1 MTTDKFDLDFDFDKV
16 FGSNPDDLEET
27 SAFDDFDLDAA
38 LAREL
43 GEDFDAKFE
52 EEFAKQTA
60 MLTEMPTR
68 QLPATDG
75 KGIRPRFLREHDHPA
90 EPVAAEAVPAAEE
103 TITEAPAVVE
113 EAPVEAAPV
122 ETAPVEEA
130 PKAEAETAPAVE
142 PVIPE
147 VDDEDLEAIFAAVN
161 AAQLAAGIEDPED
174 MPQRPRRE
182 RRKREQEPDLKS
194 IVGKIDLKGAV
205 QKINL
210 KGLKDKVKLDHM
222 KEGFAGVGRVLGENG
237 SRFIAALKE
246 CKPGKMDKQQKR
258 LFKNDVLPILIGGA
272 ACVLCVVFMVGSL
285 SRAFTADERQQA
297 ALEASSAQAELEA
310 AAVAE
315 IQNTLNTAAI
325 QAAQYDYQGAIATLD
340 SYKDDITGRKLTME
354 MLTAREQYV
363 AAMNGLVAWED
374 PTTIP
379 NLSFHVLIED
389 ADRAYANRNYGS
401 SYKKNF
407 ITTQQ
412 FSAILESLYANNY
425 VLVTLDNVIDA
436 VTDADGKTTYVA
448 KPLYLPEGKTPIM
461 MTETLVNYFGYMVD
475 GNGDGTPDA
484 GGSGFAHKLV
494 IQSGEIKAEY
504 IDAAGNTQIGDYDLV
519 PILDSFVKTHPDF
532 SYHGAKAIL
541 AVTGSEGVFGWRT
554 NEDASLA
561 SGAKDV
567 VEVLR
572 ATGYQIA
579 CNSYSNQDYGT
590 TSLSAISAELEK
602 WNQEVAPIVG
612 EVEIM
617 VIARGGSIA
626 VPNDLTGS
634 NSRFALICEKG
645 YPFVIDASL
654 VHNARLDENFF
665 YQGRLMVTGS
675 ELNSGV
681 YDTYFTLK
689 DSD

>member
-1 MTTDKFDLDFDFDKV
+1 MNMNQFT
-16 FGSNPDDLEET
+16 
-27 SAFDDFDLDAA
+27 
-38 LAREL
+38 
-43 GEDFDAKFE
+43 
-52 EEFAKQTA
+52 
-60 MLTEMPTR
+60 
-68 QLPATDG
+68 
-75 KGIRPRFLREHDHPA
+75 
-90 EPVAAEAVPAAEE
+90 
-103 TITEAPAVVE
+103 
-113 EAPVEAAPV
+113 
-122 ETAPVEEA
+122 
-130 PKAEAETAPAVE
+130 
-142 PVIPE
+142 
-147 VDDEDLEAIFAAVN
+147 
-161 AAQLAAGIEDPED
+161 
-174 MPQRPRRE
+174 QR
-182 RRKREQEPDLKS
+182 
-194 IVGKIDLKGAV
+194 
-205 QKINL
+205 
-210 KGLKDKVKLDHM
+210 
-222 KEGFAGVGRVLGENG
+222 
-237 SRFIAALKE
+237 
-246 CKPGKMDKQQKR
+246 
-258 LFKNDVLPILIGGA
+258 
-272 ACVLCVVFMVGSL
+272 SL
-285 SRAFTADERQQA
+285 
-297 ALEASSAQAELEA
+297 
-310 AAVAE
+310 
-315 IQNTLNTAAI
+315 AAI

-425 VLVTLDNVIDA
+425 VLVTLDSVIDT

-461 MTETLVNYFGYMVD
+461 ITETLVNSFGYMVD

-494 IQSGEIKAEY
+494 IQSGEVKAEY

-519 PILDSFVKTHPDF
+519 PILDSFVKAHPDF

-554 NEDASLA
+554 NEDESLV

-590 TSLSAISAELEK
+590 LGLSAISAELEK

-612 EVEIM
+612 EVDVM
-617 VIARGGSIA
+617 VIARGGDID
-626 VPNDLTGS
+626 VPATVKGS
-634 NSRFALICEKG
+634 NSRFAIIHQAG
-645 YPFVIDASL
+645 FHFIIDAADSPSTTL
-654 VHNARLDENFF
+654 TGEYL
-665 YQGRLMVTGS
+665 YQGRLMVNDQNTS
-675 ELNSGV
+675 LL
-681 YDTYFTLK
+681 DAYFDFT
-689 DSD
+689 SSTNN

>member
-16 FGSNPDDLEET
+16 FGSNPEDLEEP
-27 SAFDDFDLDAA
+27 AEFDDFDLDAA

-60 MLTEMPTR
+60 MITEMPTR

-75 KGIRPRFLREHDHPA
+75 KGIRPRFLREHDEPA
-90 EPVAAEAVPAAEE
+90 EPV
-103 TITEAPAVVE
+103 TE
-113 EAPVEAAPV
+113 EAAPV
-122 ETAPVEEA
+122 EEETPAEEPAVAEEAPAEAAPVEEA
-130 PKAEAETAPAVE
+130 PKAETETAPATA

-161 AAQLAAGIEDPED
+161 AAQAAAGIEDPED

-205 QKINL
+205 QKIDL

-222 KEGFAGVGRVLGENG
+222 KEAFAGVGSIFKENG
-237 SRFIAALKE
+237 SRFVAALKE

-258 LFKNDVLPILIGGA
+258 LFKNDVLPVLIGGA
-272 ACVLCVVFMVGSL
+272 ACLLCVVFMVGSL
-285 SRAFTADERQQA
+285 GRAFTADERQQA

-374 PTTIP
+374 PTIIP

-425 VLVTLDNVIDA
+425 VLVTLDSVIDT

-461 MTETLVNYFGYMVD
+461 ITETLVNYFGYMVD

-494 IQSGEIKAEY
+494 IQSGEVKAEY

-519 PILDSFVKTHPDF
+519 PILDSFVKAHPDF

-554 NEDASLA
+554 NEDESLV

-590 TSLSAISAELEK
+590 TGLSAISAELEK

-612 EVEIM
+612 EVDIM

-645 YPFVIDASL
+645 YPFIIDASP
-654 VHNARLDENFF
+654 VHNARLAEDFF

-675 ELNSGV
+675 ELNSGI
-681 YDTYFTLK
+681 YAPYFTLES
-689 DSD
+689 SD